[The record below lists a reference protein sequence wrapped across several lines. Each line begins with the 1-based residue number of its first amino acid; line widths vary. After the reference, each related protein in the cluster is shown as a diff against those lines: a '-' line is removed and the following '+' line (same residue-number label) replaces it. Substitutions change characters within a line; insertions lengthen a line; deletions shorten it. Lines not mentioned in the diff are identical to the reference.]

1 MILSVCAQGFNDL
14 LKGTR
19 YIWNIIIAGL
29 NDSPSTTQ
37 LEAGFMSLI
46 WLVHGPATFSSFTDW
61 IWLPYVGQPS

>member
-29 NDSPSTTQ
+29 NDSPSATQ
-37 LEAGFMSLI
+37 LEAGFKSLI
-46 WLVHGPATFSSFTDW
+46 RFVHGPATFSSFTDW
-61 IWLPYVGQPS
+61 I